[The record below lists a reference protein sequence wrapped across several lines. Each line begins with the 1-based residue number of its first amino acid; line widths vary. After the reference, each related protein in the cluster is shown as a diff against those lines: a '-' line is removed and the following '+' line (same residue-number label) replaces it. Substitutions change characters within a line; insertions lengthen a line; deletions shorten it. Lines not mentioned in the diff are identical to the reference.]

1 MSTVRRIAAGT
12 AAAAALLA
20 GCSGNGTDSA
30 GPPASG
36 GGTGSAPPGSAA
48 PTTAASTT
56 QTPSGG
62 PPGGETEGAQPQA
75 CTLVTAAD
83 AKAALGGT
91 DAGEGKSQQLGVYTG
106 CTFTAADGSV
116 VTVQVLRSGAT
127 ANAFDQIISGQG
139 SGAVHVVPGVGDKAV
154 QVASILLFHKGT
166 TVVTVLVTGRGR
178 TPAQNAAAEVTL
190 AKQVA
195 GRI

>member
-1 MSTVRRIAAGT
+1 MSPVRRVAAGA

-20 GCSGNGTDSA
+20 GCSGNNGDPA
-30 GPPASG
+30 GPAATG
-36 GGTGSAPPGSAA
+36 GGRPAA
-48 PTTAASTT
+48 PATT
-56 QTPSGG
+56 QTPSAGS
-62 PPGGETEGAQPQA
+62 PGGETEGAQPRA

-91 DAGEGKSQQLGVYTG
+91 DAGPGNSQQLGVYTG
-106 CTFTAADGSV
+106 CTFTAGDGSV
-116 VTVQVLRSGAT
+116 VTIQVLRSGAT
-127 ANAFDQIISGQG
+127 AAAFDQIISSQG
-139 SGAVHVVPGVGDKAV
+139 NNAVHVVPGVGDKAV
-154 QVASILLFHKGT
+154 QVAGILLFHKGT
-166 TVVTVLVTGRGR
+166 TVVTVLVTGHGR

>member
-20 GCSGNGTDSA
+20 GCTGTGNDPA
-30 GPPASG
+30 GPPPG
-36 GGTGSAPPGSAA
+36 GGTGSAPPSSA
-48 PTTAASTT
+48 PTTGAPTT

-62 PPGGETEGAQPQA
+62 APGGETEGAQPQA

-127 ANAFDQIISGQG
+127 ASAFDQIISGQG
-139 SGAVHVVPGVGDKAV
+139 NGAVHVVPGVGDKAV
-154 QVASILLFHKGT
+154 QVASILLFHKGS
-166 TVVTVLVTGRGR
+166 TVVTVLVTGHGR
-178 TPAQNAAAEVTL
+178 TPAQNAAAEITL
-190 AKQVA
+190 ARQVA